1 MESIQTLPK
10 MTFLYKAKISRRLL
24 IFVLRGLAG
33 MIWSALCELSVR
45 NEKWIIIKKNKE
57 KKKYVAQQRAYV
69 TNKQG
74 IF

>member
-1 MESIQTLPK
+1 MDYYE
-10 MTFLYKAKISRRLL
+10 
-24 IFVLRGLAG
+24 
-33 MIWSALCELSVR
+33 
-45 NEKWIIIKKNKE
+45 KKNKE